1 MRPGNEANKAD
12 FFLQA
17 NVSVGHK
24 GKKSEDLDNFTPKSR
39 ELMLYRKGISPVI
52 PTTNVVH
59 EFECNPIGSLQ
70 VWQLDLNSVD
80 QNHLL
85 FENQAFGL

>member
-1 MRPGNEANKAD
+1 MRPGNEANKAHY
-12 FFLQA
+12 FLQA

-39 ELMLYRKGISPVI
+39 ELMLYRKGISPII

-59 EFECNPIGSLQ
+59 EFDSIGSLQ

-85 FENQAFGL
+85 SENQAFGL